1 MYSNRIL
8 GVMTPTISKV
18 RQNFF
23 AFVEQAAAGEKV
35 EFVHKGQIFQIVPLN
50 RPSKLSRLR
59 PHPESFPEGTTAED
73 IDKALDENRREA
85 ILAWERNNL

>member
-1 MYSNRIL
+1 
-8 GVMTPTISKV
+8 MTPSISKV

-35 EFVHKGQIFQIVPLN
+35 EFVHKGQLFQIVPSI

-59 PHPESFPEGTTAED
+59 PPLDVLPDGMTMED
-73 IDKALDENRREA
+73 LEKARKEMRREVM
-85 ILAWERNNL
+85 LAWEQNNL